1 MGGGASAMD
10 LRRPN
15 DGQGFCLI
23 MWAVTVVV
31 FEPIRHGPRP
41 GAGPASVSSSLLA
54 FLVFLTGVW
63 LVILGLVRSDFR
75 RGHPQEVAATPGGII
90 PGAED
95 NGNRRAKDSPDPG
108 SPLR

>member
-1 MGGGASAMD
+1 MD

-75 RGHPQEVAATPGGII
+75 RGHPQEVAATPGVSFRALRTTGIDARRI
-90 PGAED
+90 P
-95 NGNRRAKDSPDPG
+95 PTPG
-108 SPLR
+108 RLFGDRGG